1 MVLIH
6 VGQVLWSIWELSQS
20 ESIHCTFKMTKLK
33 HQDDCKLGRL
43 IMGRTWLTE
52 GQYCPCVNDL

>member
-6 VGQVLWSIWELSQS
+6 VGQVLWFIWELSQS
-20 ESIHCTFKMTKLK
+20 ESIQCTFKMTKLK
-33 HQDDCKLGRL
+33 LQDDCKLGRL

-52 GQYCPCVNDL
+52 GQRCPCANDL